1 MVVLPVYYLCSWC
14 PQRPEEDIESPGTGL
29 TDSCK
34 PTCGY
39 WDLNTAL
46 LEEQPVLL
54 TLGPYTQ
61 PILFSFVVV
70 FVCFFVCLILE
81 IAWEHVAQCSLKLS
95 DPSALVSW
103 CMPLHPAHFL

>member
-1 MVVLPVYYLCSWC
+1 MGFLKLNFILYVWLFCLCITCVPGAHRGQKRTLNPLELDLQTVVS
-14 PQRPEEDIESPGTGL
+14 
-29 TDSCK
+29 
-34 PTCGY
+34 
-39 WDLNTAL
+39 
-46 LEEQPVLL
+46 LL

-70 FVCFFVCLILE
+70 FVCLFVCLILE